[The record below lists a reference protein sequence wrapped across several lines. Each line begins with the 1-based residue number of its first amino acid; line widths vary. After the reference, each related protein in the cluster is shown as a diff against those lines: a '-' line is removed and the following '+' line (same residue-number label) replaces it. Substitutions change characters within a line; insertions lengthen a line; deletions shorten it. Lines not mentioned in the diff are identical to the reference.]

1 MDIVLLLAG
10 IALAAVGGEYFVR
23 GSVGLARWL
32 RIPPGIVGATIAAF
46 ATSSPETS
54 VAVLASLGGEPE
66 LALGDA
72 AGSNLVNLGVVLGLT
87 VIATPIVVGTADVRR
102 ELPVGI
108 AAIGLLWV
116 FAGEG
121 TFTRIES
128 AVFLSMFIA
137 WMVWVVRDARRE
149 RAAVEALQNA
159 PRRRVFTELAAGLLL
174 LIIAGRLVV
183 VAAKGFGEWL
193 GWSEFVVGSLLVAAG
208 TSTPEFVTAMVAAR
222 RGHAEVGVG
231 AVMGSNVFNTLFVV
245 GIAGLI
251 HPITGEVEG
260 LSLAV
265 ALGIIGTLLVVPGR
279 DGRLGRLRGALL
291 VAVYVAYVAGVLSM

>member
-10 IALAAVGGEYFVR
+10 IALAAVGGEFFVR
-23 GSVGLARWL
+23 GSVGLAAWL
-32 RIPPGIVGATIAAF
+32 RIPPGIVGATVAAF

-54 VAVLASLGGEPE
+54 VAILASLDGNSE

-87 VIATPIVVGTADVRR
+87 VVVTPLMVRMNDVRR

-108 AAIGLLWV
+108 AAIGLMWV
-116 FAGEG
+116 FAGDG
-121 TFTRIES
+121 AFTRIES
-128 AVFLSMFIA
+128 AAFLSMFSA
-137 WMVWVVRDARRE
+137 WMIWVVRDARRE

-159 PRRRVFTELAAGLLL
+159 PRRRVFIELAAGLLL
-174 LIIAGRLVV
+174 LVVAGRLVV
-183 VAAKGFGEWL
+183 VAAKGFGDWM

-231 AVMGSNVFNTLFVV
+231 AVLGSNVFNTLFVV

-251 HPITGEVEG
+251 HPIAGEVQG

-265 ALGIIGTLLVVPGR
+265 VLGIVGTLLVVPGR
-279 DGRLGRLRGALL
+279 DGRLGRLRGVLL

>member
-1 MDIVLLLAG
+1 MDIFLLLAG
-10 IALAAVGGEYFVR
+10 IILAAVGGEFFVR
-23 GSVGLARWL
+23 GSVGLASWL
-32 RIPPGIVGATIAAF
+32 RIPPGIVGATVAAF

-54 VAVLASLGGEPE
+54 VAVLASLDGNPE

-87 VIATPIVVGTADVRR
+87 VVVTPLMVRMNDVRR

-108 AAIGLLWV
+108 AAIGLTWV
-116 FAGEG
+116 FAGDG
-121 TFTRIES
+121 SFTRFES
-128 AVFLSMFIA
+128 GVFMTMFLA

-149 RAAVEALQNA
+149 RLDVGALQNS
-159 PRRRVFTELAAGLLL
+159 RRGRILIELLIGLLL
-174 LIIAGRLVV
+174 LVLAGRLVV
-183 VAAKGFGEWL
+183 SAAKGFGEWL

-231 AVMGSNVFNTLFVV
+231 AVLGSNVFNTLFVV
-245 GIAGLI
+245 GLAGLI
-251 HPITGEVEG
+251 HPISGEVEG

-265 ALGIIGTLLVVPGR
+265 ALGILGTLLVVPGR
-279 DGRLGRLRGALL
+279 DGRLARIRGALL
-291 VAVYVAYVAGVLSM
+291 VAVYVIYVIGVLST